1 MTPPVQGKFSIQQ
14 TKVLLSC
21 ALVFGNNS
29 LARRAAGRT
38 ENSSA
43 CPSWPSVLE
52 NLLIVHAPVTQLMRQ
67 DPLRPVICEANVDER
82 LGMKIII
89 NVRITQGY
97 EKWVELFH
105 SADAVREEYGLTVL
119 AYGHDKD
126 DDSSVYQVI
135 EIESMERMQ
144 EGLSNP
150 AIAKMRTDAGVDLDS
165 QRITFLV
172 E

>member
-1 MTPPVQGKFSIQQ
+1 
-14 TKVLLSC
+14 
-21 ALVFGNNS
+21 
-29 LARRAAGRT
+29 
-38 ENSSA
+38 
-43 CPSWPSVLE
+43 
-52 NLLIVHAPVTQLMRQ
+52 MRQ
-67 DPLRPVICEANVDER
+67 DLLRPVTCKFNVDER

-126 DDSSVYQVI
+126 DDSSVYQVL
-135 EIESMERMQ
+135 EIESMEKMQ

-165 QRITFLV
+165 QKITFLV

>member
-1 MTPPVQGKFSIQQ
+1 
-14 TKVLLSC
+14 
-21 ALVFGNNS
+21 
-29 LARRAAGRT
+29 
-38 ENSSA
+38 
-43 CPSWPSVLE
+43 
-52 NLLIVHAPVTQLMRQ
+52 MRQ
-67 DPLRPVICEANVDER
+67 DPVRPVICQANVDER

-105 SADAVREEYGLTVL
+105 SADAVREEYGVTVL

-135 EIESMERMQ
+135 EIESMEKMQ
-144 EGLSNP
+144 EAMSNP
-150 AIAKMRTDAGVDLDS
+150 ELQKMRTDAGVDLES
-165 QRITFLV
+165 QKITFLV